1 MLAISIVEWHINRSL
16 GSLPLGQSGLR
27 AVRGNTPRY
36 GMCYVQAFG
45 ATLLA
50 GVSRYGSIKLMGV

>member
-1 MLAISIVEWHINRSL
+1 MSTVEWHSNRSL

-36 GMCYVQAFG
+36 GMRYVKAFG
-45 ATLLA
+45 AAMLA
-50 GVSRYGSIKLMGV
+50 GVSRYGPIELMGV